1 MPADA
6 VERALTL
13 IARMHGGDGGCA
25 ARARDELAAWRRA
38 GPENEAAFHEADRR
52 WKAIGGLA
60 PDLRD
65 VLPEPRKARRA
76 GKAAAKAGLML
87 GLLFAAGLL
96 LRAYLALPVYER
108 ELMTAVAQTAGLELP
123 DGSRLALDAR
133 TRLQIAFFRGSRS
146 VRLDSGE
153 AYFDVAA
160 DAARPFIVETRQ
172 GRVSVLGTAFTVRD
186 RGGAVSVTV
195 KRGRVA
201 VAPPGAAAETVELTA
216 GQRLIVA
223 DGRAGEPESALVQAA
238 PWRSGWLVF
247 DDMPLAE
254 ALLSINAYRRTPV
267 GLADARAGAERLTG
281 SFRIRD
287 PEAVLDLLPKVL
299 PVEVRRAGDGTV
311 AVMSRRP

>member
-13 IARMHGGDGGCA
+13 IARMHGGDG
-25 ARARDELAAWRRA
+25 ARAGQARDELAAWRRA
-38 GPENEAAFHEADRR
+38 APENEMAFHEADRR

-60 PDLRD
+60 PDLRG
-65 VLPEPRKARRA
+65 VLPEPRKARRTGQVA
-76 GKAAAKAGLML
+76 SKAGLVL
-87 GLLFAAGLL
+87 GLLLAIGLL
-96 LRAYLALPVYER
+96 LRGYLALPLYER

-123 DGSRLALDAR
+123 DGSRLSLDAR
-133 TRLQIAFFRGSRS
+133 TRLQVVFFLGSRS
-146 VRLDSGE
+146 VRLGSGE

-160 DAARPFIVETRQ
+160 DAARPFIVDTRQ

-186 RGGAVSVTV
+186 RGGAVTVSV

-201 VAPPGAAAETVELTA
+201 VAPSGAAAKPVELTA
-216 GQRLIVA
+216 GQRVIIA
-223 DGRAGEPESALVQAA
+223 DGQAGEPEPALAQAA

-247 DDMPLAE
+247 DDIPLAE
-254 ALLSINAYRRTPV
+254 ALQSINAYRRAPV
-267 GLADARAGAERLTG
+267 SLADARAGAERLTG

-299 PVEVRRAGDGTV
+299 PVEVRRAGDGTA